1 MNKILLGVALASLL
15 LGGCNKPADTSIPAA
30 SAPEAPA
37 PEAPAAPAS
46 DAAATPASASASA
59 AAEPS
64 VAPTDAGDKA
74 IDDAIDTLLGD
85 HAKYRAVIDA
95 YQKAVA
101 AGDKEAVAALVDYP
115 FSATIDGKRTP
126 IKNAAGFVENY
137 DRIVTPDIA
146 GAIKAQKY
154 SELMVNGK
162 GVMFGSGQT
171 WINGICKKGSAD
183 CSEFEV
189 KVVAIQ
195 PGGSS

>member
-1 MNKILLGVALASLL
+1 MNRLALRMLF
-15 LGGCNKPADTSIPAA
+15 
-30 SAPEAPA
+30 
-37 PEAPAAPAS
+37 
-46 DAAATPASASASA
+46 
-59 AAEPS
+59 
-64 VAPTDAGDKA
+64 
-74 IDDAIDTLLGD
+74 GD

-137 DRIVTPDIA
+137 GKIVTPAIA
-146 GAIKAQKY
+146 SAIKAQKY

-162 GVMFGSGQT
+162 GVMFGSGET

-195 PGGSS
+195 AGASG

>member
-1 MNKILLGVALASLL
+1 MNKILFGVALVSLL
-15 LGGCNKPADTSIPAA
+15 LGGCNKPADTSIPEA

-46 DAAATPASASASA
+46 DAAATPAPASA
-59 AAEPS
+59 APEPS
-64 VAPTDAGDKA
+64 VASTEAGDKA

-101 AGDKEAVAALVDYP
+101 EGDKQAVAALIDYP
-115 FSATIDGKRTP
+115 FSATIDGKRTS

-137 DRIVTPDIA
+137 DKIVTPDIA

-195 PGGSS
+195 PGDSS